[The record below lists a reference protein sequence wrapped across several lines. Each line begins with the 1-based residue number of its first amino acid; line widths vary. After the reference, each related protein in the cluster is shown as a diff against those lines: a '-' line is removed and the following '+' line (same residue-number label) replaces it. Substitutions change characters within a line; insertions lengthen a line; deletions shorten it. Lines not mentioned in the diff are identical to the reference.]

1 MKRRCWASKILL
13 AGGWV
18 RKVHSCK
25 LILPFMKRNRD
36 SEYGTKSLEGGA
48 KNHRELDLEA

>member
-18 RKVHSCK
+18 RKVHSCE
-25 LILPFMKRNRD
+25 LILPFMKMNRD